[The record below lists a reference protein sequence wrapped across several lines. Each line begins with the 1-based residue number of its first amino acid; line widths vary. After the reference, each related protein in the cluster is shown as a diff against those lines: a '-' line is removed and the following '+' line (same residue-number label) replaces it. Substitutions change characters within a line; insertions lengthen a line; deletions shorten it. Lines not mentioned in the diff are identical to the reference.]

1 MYRKVVLFFIL
12 VSTITVKAQK
22 SYTLNECENQFLK
35 NNLVLL
41 AAHYNIDAAKAQT
54 IQSKIW
60 DNPLFTA
67 DLNAYNPENGK
78 YFDNGV
84 NGAKAFGIN
93 QLIYLGGKKRNQIDL
108 SKNNE
113 AQNELQFDDLLRNL
127 KLQLRQSFYT
137 IYFNAKNMETFDNQ
151 IARLTELVDAYSIQ
165 VQKGNLPLKDLVRL
179 QSLVLD
185 LRNQRI
191 ELQNNTIEQ
200 QSNLKLLL
208 SEDITVVPV
217 VSDVDINKYTK
228 QIAVDPKLLISEAQT
243 NRPDYLLQVKN
254 IEANEINIKLQKSL
268 AVPDL
273 NLGLSY
279 TQRGG
284 AFDNQKNVNLAIPLP
299 LWNKNK
305 GNIKLAETTLVQA
318 KANKLS
324 YDFQL
329 QSEIETNYNKWN
341 EARKNFSD
349 LKPET
354 KTNAELVYNGILEN
368 FQKRNISLLE
378 FTDFMESY
386 NLSLVQMNELKKKLA
401 LASEQLNSSVNKNL
415 F

>member
-1 MYRKVVLFFIL
+1 MYKKIVLFFIL
-12 VSTITVKAQK
+12 VTTSIVNAQK
-22 SYTLNECENQFLK
+22 SYSLNECENQFLK

-41 AAHYNIDAAKAQT
+41 AAHYNIDAAKALT

-60 DNPLFTA
+60 DNPLFSA

-78 YFDNGV
+78 YFNNGV
-84 NGAKAFGIN
+84 DGAKAFGIN
-93 QLIYLGGKKRNQIDL
+93 QLIYLGGKKRNQIAL

-113 AQNELQFDDLLRNL
+113 QQNELQFNDLLRNL

-137 IYFNAKNMETFDNQ
+137 VYFNSKNIETFNSQ
-151 IARLTELVDAYSIQ
+151 IARLTEMVDAYSIQ

-185 LRNQRI
+185 LKNQRI

-208 SEDITVVPV
+208 SEDTTIVPV
-217 VSDVDINKYTK
+217 VSDADINKYTK
-228 QIAVDPKLLISEAQT
+228 PIVVDPKLLLTDAQT
-243 NRPDYLLQVKN
+243 NRPDYLLQLKT

-268 AVPDL
+268 ALPDL

-318 KANKLS
+318 KANKQSSDL
-324 YDFQL
+324 QL
-329 QSEIETNYNKWN
+329 QTEIELNYDKWN
-341 EARKNFSD
+341 DARKNYND